1 MSMPKQERRIISLSI
16 MGICFASMYWNDGI
30 NDFIYDRYKH
40 IGNITIICSVI
51 TFFCSSMLSVANIIV
66 MYIPRSKIIKC
77 FKNLLLICALL
88 AILIGFTVQFNHI
101 FIFILMYF
109 VFDLV
114 FEILSVLHYG
124 YEVVATE
131 DDRLIHVENK
141 RKIGFFMVKGSF
153 VLICNFLFVQLGNLG
168 FLIACI
174 ASSITFIVIY
184 FIQQNISYVNIK
196 PDVKNDNII
205 QKFNLRKYSKNFKLF
220 VVASI
225 FIQFSTINLVMIF
238 SYHLMDSG
246 MEFSTLKITKSITV
260 LIAILAFFVIEI
272 LNKYKKI
279 LFGYVLSLF
288 IVLILSILN
297 VSSIFM
303 LAILFG
309 AISFQGM
316 LACPARYFLL
326 ANDSYMEENI
336 QKDAILNIISN
347 IGGILSSTLL
357 LVPFRL
363 AIFMTSISL
372 LIAII
377 SIFYIFKTRL
387 R

>member
-1 MSMPKQERRIISLSI
+1 M
-16 MGICFASMYWNDGI
+16 
-30 NDFIYDRYKH
+30 
-40 IGNITIICSVI
+40 
-51 TFFCSSMLSVANIIV
+51 
-66 MYIPRSKIIKC
+66 
-77 FKNLLLICALL
+77 
-88 AILIGFTVQFNHI
+88 
-101 FIFILMYF
+101 
-109 VFDLV
+109 
-114 FEILSVLHYG
+114 
-124 YEVVATE
+124 
-131 DDRLIHVENK
+131 
-141 RKIGFFMVKGSF
+141 
-153 VLICNFLFVQLGNLG
+153 
-168 FLIACI
+168 
-174 ASSITFIVIY
+174 
-184 FIQQNISYVNIK
+184 
-196 PDVKNDNII
+196 
-205 QKFNLRKYSKNFKLF
+205 
-220 VVASI
+220 
-225 FIQFSTINLVMIF
+225 
-238 SYHLMDSG
+238 
-246 MEFSTLKITKSITV
+246 
-260 LIAILAFFVIEI
+260 AILAFFVIEI